1 MAQGVRLLALCL
13 SCAAAAQP
21 PPAQDD
27 APDQRIDFY
36 ALEAQRR
43 AQGLRLTHY
52 DYPPYGETQCKTLI
66 DVQPWSPGGQIPFS
80 CMMDRLK
87 RLYLLAQD
95 TWALGSE
102 LRAKQVALADDPS
115 ALIAGLL
122 QVGEGPEAT
131 AERAAAALEEE
142 RAAAAERI
150 LAETAAFLQ
159 MESQAA
165 ARPLAPINIPQIQ
178 KLMKGL
184 LWMLKEC
191 ATMIDMVSRTNGVTG
206 AL

>member
-1 MAQGVRLLALCL
+1 MAQGVRLLALCF

-36 ALEAQRR
+36 ELEAQRR

-102 LRAKQVALADDPS
+102 LRAKQVALADRSTHRAQRCSCWPHTLGRAFGQRLRTCCS
-115 ALIAGLL
+115 AH
-122 QVGEGPEAT
+122 
-131 AERAAAALEEE
+131 R
-142 RAAAAERI
+142 
-150 LAETAAFLQ
+150 
-159 MESQAA
+159 
-165 ARPLAPINIPQIQ
+165 
-178 KLMKGL
+178 
-184 LWMLKEC
+184 
-191 ATMIDMVSRTNGVTG
+191 
-206 AL
+206 